1 MDNRDRMLLAQ
12 GTTTAGS
19 PDSDYPGYTSMSVQL
34 AVDETARRG
43 GGVVQ
48 LDEGV
53 YEIFGPIR
61 LSSRVELIGAGPKT
75 VLRKTDG
82 FKSPFVIDADFGE
95 LRVEV
100 ADASGFRA
108 GMGLQI
114 FDESHK
120 WGWDESTA
128 IISSVEGNVLRI
140 DRHLD
145 RDYRAD
151 DGGMATNACSII
163 EAIGAEQVRVSDLT
177 IDGNKAANESIG
189 GCRAGGIYLHK
200 ASDCVVE
207 RVTVRDFHGDGISW
221 QVTERISVLNCEI
234 LGSAGSGLHPGA
246 GSLFSQV
253 KDNVSSDNGTAGL
266 YVCWRVQRGEFERN
280 VLAGNAV
287 SGISLGHKDSDNRF
301 ADNVI
306 RGNGNCGV
314 FFRAENEA
322 NGANRN
328 KWHRNIIE
336 DNEGCGIYVSGSSVD
351 NVFEDNAIG
360 DTGAGRQHTAI
371 RYGDGTESR

>member
-1 MDNRDRMLLAQ
+1 
-12 GTTTAGS
+12 
-19 PDSDYPGYTSMSVQL
+19 
-34 AVDETARRG
+34 
-43 GGVVQ
+43 
-48 LDEGV
+48 
-53 YEIFGPIR
+53 
-61 LSSRVELIGAGPKT
+61 
-75 VLRKTDG
+75 
-82 FKSPFVIDADFGE
+82 
-95 LRVEV
+95 
-100 ADASGFRA
+100 
-108 GMGLQI
+108 MGLQI

-128 IISSVEGNVLRI
+128 IISSVDGNVLRI
-140 DRHLD
+140 DRYLD

-163 EAIGAEQVRVSDLT
+163 EAIGVEQVRVSDLT
-177 IDGNKAANESIG
+177 IDGNKAENEPIG

-200 ASDCVVE
+200 ARDCVIE

-221 QVTERISVLNCEI
+221 QVTERISVLECEI
-234 LGSAGSGLHPGA
+234 RGSAGSGLHPGA
-246 GSLFSQV
+246 GSLYSRV
-253 KDNVSSDNGTAGL
+253 KDNVCADNGTAGL

-280 VLAGNAV
+280 ALVGNAV

-314 FFRAENEA
+314 FFRAENAA

-328 KWHRNIIE
+328 KWHRNVIE
-336 DNEGCGIYVSGSSVD
+336 DNEGFGIYIHGSSVD
-351 NVFEDNAIG
+351 NEFVDNRIS

-371 RYGDGTESR
+371 RFGDDTKSG